1 MDADYVVIGAGSAG
15 CVVAARLSEDGA
27 RVVLLEAGPPDRDIW
42 IHIPAGVLRVLN
54 NTKINW
60 NFLSEGDPGT
70 AGRQL
75 QWPRG
80 KTLGGTSSINGMLYV
95 RGNPADYDNWAQMG
109 CRGWSYDEVLPFF
122 RKSETYRGNGDPAY
136 RSQGGPLIVEDYRT
150 ILPLTH
156 RFVEAAQQAGFAFTP
171 DYNGKQQEGVAYSQ
185 MTRRGKWRGSTAQT
199 FLREARGRAN
209 LKVETN
215 AIATRMLFEG
225 RRCIGV
231 AFRQNGVDH
240 EVRAAREV
248 ILSGGTVN
256 SPHVLQISGI
266 GPAEHLRSIGVSVLH
281 DLPGVGANL
290 NDHYVVRVSHRVRNA
305 VTINQLARGA
315 RLMREAVKFATRG
328 NGALTFGVTS
338 AMVFCRSREGL
349 SSPDLQLLFTPASY
363 AQGVFRQL
371 EREPGMTVA
380 VCPVRPESRGTIMA
394 QSPDPLQYPAIRPNY
409 LSAPSDLRVLISGID
424 QTRKIFSQP
433 AMAPYTVEETVPG
446 PSIASEAQF
455 AEFARNAGT
464 NVFHPVG
471 TCKMGTDPMAVVDP
485 RLRVIGVSGLRVIDA
500 SIMPAV
506 TTGNTNAPA
515 IMIGEK
521 GAQMIKEDARE
532 QPDLVRDQPATRA
545 EGGGLGRGEPHPP
558 RRWKRIEAADVHR
571 RLWRMRD
578 RLRSSGDRCAKGI
591 AVRSRLPSRLRRDDR
606 GRRRAQH
613 REDRLWR
620 HGHGHRLWR
629 GRAVGGT
636 GRAARR
642 RRRDHRGRS
651 R

>member
-1 MDADYVVIGAGSAG
+1 MPADYIVIGAGSAG
-15 CVVAARLSEDGA
+15 CVVASRLSEDGS

-54 NTKINW
+54 NAKINW
-60 NFLSEGDPGT
+60 NFLSEGEPGT

-109 CRGWSYDEVLPFF
+109 CRGWSYEEVLPFF
-122 RKSETYRGNGDPAY
+122 KKSETYRGSGDPEY

-199 FLREARGRAN
+199 FLREAKGRAN
-209 LKVETN
+209 LKVETD
-215 AIATRMLFEG
+215 ALVTKLLFDG
-225 RRCIGV
+225 KRCTGV
-231 AFRQNGVDH
+231 AFRQNGIDR
-240 EVRAAREV
+240 EETAAREV
-248 ILSGGTVN
+248 ILCGGAVN
-256 SPHVLQISGI
+256 SPHVLHISGI
-266 GPAEHLRSIGVSVLH
+266 GPAQHLQSIGVPVVH

-290 NDHYVVRVSHRVRNA
+290 NDHYVVRVSHRVRDA

-315 RLMREAVKFATRG
+315 RVVREALKFATVG

-349 SSPDLQLLFTPASY
+349 AAPDLQLLFTPASY

-394 QSPDPLQYPAIRPNY
+394 QSPDPTVYPAIRPNY
-409 LSAPSDLRVLISGID
+409 LSAPSDLRVLSAGLNH
-424 QTRKIFSQP
+424 TRRIFSQA
-433 AMAPYTVEETVPG
+433 AMAPYTVAETVPG
-446 PSIASEAQF
+446 PAVQSDDQF
-455 AEFARNAGT
+455 REFARNNGT

-485 RLRVIGVSGLRVIDA
+485 RLRVHGIQGLRVIDA

-506 TTGNTNAPA
+506 TTGNTNAPT

-521 GAQMIKEDARE
+521 GAVMIKED
-532 QPDLVRDQPATRA
+532 VRAQPAV
-545 EGGGLGRGEPHPP
+545 
-558 RRWKRIEAADVHR
+558 AA
-571 RLWRMRD
+571 
-578 RLRSSGDRCAKGI
+578 
-591 AVRSRLPSRLRRDDR
+591 
-606 GRRRAQH
+606 
-613 REDRLWR
+613 
-620 HGHGHRLWR
+620 
-629 GRAVGGT
+629 
-636 GRAARR
+636 AA
-642 RRRDHRGRS
+642 
-651 R
+651 